1 MIFDLDREE
10 DQKREDIG
18 IGEEA
23 DLELEGKLLSLVNKD
38 EIEWKLSE
46 QSEKWAILT
55 INEKD
60 KFKAVLTAKKDPV
73 IKGEVSVEVKTNLDD
88 KPKPKNLMFWYQT
101 K

>member
-18 IGEEA
+18 IGEEV

-60 KFKAVLTAKKDPV
+60 KFN
-73 IKGEVSVEVKTNLDD
+73 G
-88 KPKPKNLMFWYQT
+88 
-101 K
+101 

>member
-18 IGEEA
+18 IGEEV

-46 QSEKWAILT
+46 QSEK
-55 INEKD
+55 
-60 KFKAVLTAKKDPV
+60 
-73 IKGEVSVEVKTNLDD
+73 
-88 KPKPKNLMFWYQT
+88 
-101 K
+101 

>member
-60 KFKAVLTAKKDPV
+60 KFKAVLTAKRILLSK
-73 IKGEVSVEVKTNLDD
+73 ER
-88 KPKPKNLMFWYQT
+88 
-101 K
+101 

>member
-60 KFKAVLTAKKDPV
+60 KFKAV
-73 IKGEVSVEVKTNLDD
+73 
-88 KPKPKNLMFWYQT
+88 
-101 K
+101 